1 MPERGDLLL
10 AERSTGGHR
19 NVAEALQHDP
29 PTQRSRLSSPGTA
42 QLDHSCLDRR
52 LPSPARSSLRPD
64 CVRRPGSDDE
74 LAPLGLDSV
83 LAGLLHL
90 IRTRRKVLKDWPNQQ
105 AGRAILS
112 LSDWYKTS
120 GRSRASRTN
129 FLTVSF
135 GWPASPVA
143 TCAFIAAEISRTF
156 ASLAAWRRLILQ
168 DFVEWEPPEFKALKT
183 SLHNFPPQF

>member
-120 GRSRASRTN
+120 GRSGRNQVFIGNSAEARQALVDRLRNLGCDVRTDN
-129 FLTVSF
+129 KTHWLSAGDFD
-135 GWPASPVA
+135 
-143 TCAFIAAEISRTF
+143 AAN
-156 ASLAAWRRLILQ
+156 
-168 DFVEWEPPEFKALKT
+168 V
-183 SLHNFPPQF
+183 

>member
-120 GRSRASRTN
+120 GRSTCRLRSSSRSEARCRKESSRTPGKAWYCH
-129 FLTVSF
+129 SDR
-135 GWPASPVA
+135 
-143 TCAFIAAEISRTF
+143 AEYKYP
-156 ASLAAWRRLILQ
+156 L
-168 DFVEWEPPEFKALKT
+168 
-183 SLHNFPPQF
+183 